1 MKKMTRKSIVFFS
14 FILLISISLAV
25 SAIPSD
31 KVQQAAQEGLIHFL
45 GKIPVG
51 LEENYGFNSRQEF
64 DWAFL
69 GEPYEMYTIHPD
81 FLINERPIGSGF
93 ITPLEIWRFPV
104 LSHDSMRTL
113 LTVAKVEGEWK
124 AVAIGGAGIA
134 FELDQLEKI
143 YSFDR
148 NNTKRVLLR
157 LYQIKSDF
165 VSIGDLTQRIEE
177 AMFAPLQSARMQMRL
192 GKDERIIY
200 SLPELVPILQKKY
213 KSVILNLPMDEHA
226 KPRKD
231 VKRKDK

>member
-14 FILLISISLAV
+14 FILLISSSLVIYANT
-25 SAIPSD
+25 SD

-51 LEENYGFNSRQEF
+51 LEENYGFKTRQEF

-69 GEPYEMYTIHPD
+69 GEPYQMYTIHPD
-81 FLINERPIGSGF
+81 LLINEQPIGSGF
-93 ITPLEIWRFPV
+93 IISLEIWRFPV
-104 LSHDSMRTL
+104 LSHGSIRTL

-134 FELDQLEKI
+134 SELDQLEKV

-148 NNTKRVLLR
+148 NNTKRALLR

-165 VSIGDLTQRIEE
+165 VAIGDMTQRIEE
-177 AMFAPLQSARMQMRL
+177 TMFAPLQSARMQL
-192 GKDERIIY
+192 GVGEDEGIIY
-200 SLPELVPILQKKY
+200 SLPELVPILQQKY
-213 KSVILNLPMDEHA
+213 KSVILNLPMEEYA

-231 VKRKDK
+231 IKKKDK